1 MYEFLKALFGTTAE
15 GQPEALTFEQL
26 SAKLEA
32 AKDLKLVNLADGGYV
47 STEKFKA
54 EEAKAKGLE
63 TQLGEANTQ
72 IESFKSMD
80 IEAIK
85 KSAEDWKEKHR
96 VDTEALNAQIAQ
108 INRDHQK
115 ELLFSGIQFHD
126 DFAKAGV
133 MAAFE
138 KQEFKLDKE
147 GKFVGAKEWLEGLR
161 NDEKTKAAFASQA
174 PADPPADPKPA
185 EPAGKPKPK
194 FADPKP
200 KSAEPKPRPSLTEL
214 MKQKNQNPDAEIN
227 YD

>member
-1 MYEFLKALFGTTAE
+1 MYEFLKTLFGTGEDGSPA
-15 GQPEALTFEQL
+15 ALTFEQL
-26 SAKLEA
+26 TAKLEA
-32 AKDLKLVNLADGGYV
+32 SKDIKLVNLADGGYV

-63 TQLGEANTQ
+63 SQLAEANTQ
-72 IESFKSMD
+72 IESFKGMD

-85 KSAEDWKEKHR
+85 KSAEEWKEKYR
-96 VDTEALNAQIAQ
+96 VDTEALNAQIAK

-147 GKFVGAKEWLEGLR
+147 GKFVGAKEWLDGLKS
-161 NDEKTKAAFASQA
+161 DEKTKSAFAEVA
-174 PADPPADPKPA
+174 PADPPAPADPA
-185 EPAGKPKPK
+185 KPKPK
-194 FADPKP
+194 FTDPKP
-200 KSAEPKPRPSLTEL
+200 KSIEPKPHTSLTDL
-214 MKQKNQNPDAEIN
+214 MKMKNANPDAEIN